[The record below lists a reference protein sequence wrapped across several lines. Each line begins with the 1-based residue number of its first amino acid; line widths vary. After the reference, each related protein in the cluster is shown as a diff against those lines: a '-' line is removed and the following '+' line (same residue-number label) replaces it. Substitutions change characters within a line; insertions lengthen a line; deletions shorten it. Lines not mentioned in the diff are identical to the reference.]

1 MRKFFVDINSISDNE
16 IFITD
21 AKDVR
26 HIVRVLRLKQGDK
39 IVISTSDEWEYMCEI
54 SSLDL
59 DKVVG
64 KIIDKQKNSTESNL
78 KVTLFQGI
86 PKAGKMDDTV
96 RKVTEL
102 GISEVYPIFMS
113 RTVVADKGNFSNKIK
128 RLKKISQEASKQC
141 KRGQI
146 PEIHDSLDFSE
157 MIERLEEFDLNIF
170 LYEGEKNTTLKQVLK
185 DVKEEVKTVSMIIGP
200 EGGFSDDEA
209 EILKTKGKSASL
221 GKTVLRTETAGVVAL
236 SMLMYALEMDG

>member
-64 KIIDKQKNSTESNL
+64 KIIDKQKNSTEPNL

-86 PKAGKMDDTV
+86 PKA
-96 RKVTEL
+96 
-102 GISEVYPIFMS
+102 
-113 RTVVADKGNFSNKIK
+113 
-128 RLKKISQEASKQC
+128 
-141 KRGQI
+141 
-146 PEIHDSLDFSE
+146 
-157 MIERLEEFDLNIF
+157 
-170 LYEGEKNTTLKQVLK
+170 
-185 DVKEEVKTVSMIIGP
+185 
-200 EGGFSDDEA
+200 
-209 EILKTKGKSASL
+209 
-221 GKTVLRTETAGVVAL
+221 
-236 SMLMYALEMDG
+236 